1 MNLIN
6 VERNILNRTT
16 TNSVNLIDR
25 EKDEDWKL
33 QRFKWARFK
42 IVIVFCFD
50 SWQAT
55 SLLKKV
61 ITNIYNSFVL
71 TEILTSFRNHFMFF
85 CRFVIHYSICIL
97 WLNSDHST
105 AKHSNS
111 FHSICFSFGLALS
124 CIYQTSWT
132 YQI

>member
-1 MNLIN
+1 MNLID
-6 VERNILNRTT
+6 VERNVLNRTI

-25 EKDEDWKL
+25 RKNEDWKF

-55 SLLKKV
+55 DLLKKV

-71 TEILTSFRNHFMFF
+71 AEILTSFRDHFVFF
-85 CRFVIHYSICIL
+85 CRFVIHPLICIS
-97 WLNSDHST
+97 WLDSDHST
-105 AKHSNS
+105 AKHFDL
-111 FHSICFSFGLALS
+111 FHSICSSFDLTLF
-124 CIYQTSWT
+124 CIYQTS
-132 YQI
+132 